1 MSLGYIPQINIPT
14 RRARKLSSLID
25 HIFFKSAAA
34 IPSAC
39 SGIIYMNIP
48 DHLPCFICVETPKF
62 NARLPKSIRI
72 PTVDEESVQR
82 FCEHVDSMNI
92 ASRLDADLS
101 SGPNHNYHVLDDS
114 IKKKRDGRLLTD
126 ANCTF

>member
-14 RRARKLSSLID
+14 RHARKSTSLID
-25 HIFFKSAAA
+25 HIFFKFAAA
-34 IPSAC
+34 VPSAC
-39 SGIIYMNIP
+39 SGIIHTDIS

-62 NARLPKSIRI
+62 NGRLPKSIRI
-72 PTVDEESVQR
+72 PAVDEESLQR
-82 FCEHVDSMNI
+82 FCEHVDSLNI

-101 SGPNHNYHVLDDS
+101 SDPNHNYHALDDS
-114 IKKKRDGRLLTD
+114 IKKRDGRLLTD